1 MIAAAAFA
9 LVVAGGMV
17 KGVLGIGLPMVVVPT
32 LTLLVGLPTALSILA
47 IPMICSN
54 LWQVWQFRK
63 SRSQRIPMGLFM
75 ASGAFGVGMGVWLL
89 ANIPAQWIEAG
100 LGGLLLTYLAMR
112 FAQPDMVLSP
122 AGAAR
127 IAPVIGFGS
136 GALHGATGI
145 SGPLG
150 VTYFHSMRLLRP
162 DFVFCTGLMFL
173 GFTSVQLPLLYAA
186 GFFDAQTAKLGLLC
200 LPAVALGLVI
210 GNWIARRVDKV
221 LFDRLVLAIIV
232 WMTASLLWRSIPEI
246 LAS

>member
-17 KGVLGIGLPMVVVPT
+17 KGVLGIGLPMVVIPT

-54 LWQVWQFRK
+54 LWQVWQFRNRT
-63 SRSQRIPMGLFM
+63 SRSIPMGLFL
-75 ASGAFGVGMGVWLL
+75 ASGAVGVGVGVWLL
-89 ANIPAQWIEAG
+89 ANIPGHWIEAG
-100 LGGLLLTYLAMR
+100 LGVLLLLYLALR

-122 AGAAR
+122 ARAAR
-127 IAPVIGFGS
+127 IAPVIGVGS

-150 VTYFHSMRLLRP
+150 VTYFHSMRLTRP

-173 GFTSVQLPLLYAA
+173 GFTLVQLPLLYAA
-186 GFFDAQTAKLGLLC
+186 GFFDVDTARLGLLC
-200 LPAVALGLVI
+200 LPAVALGLVV

-232 WMTASLLWRSIPEI
+232 WMTVSLLWRSVPQI
-246 LAS
+246 LAG